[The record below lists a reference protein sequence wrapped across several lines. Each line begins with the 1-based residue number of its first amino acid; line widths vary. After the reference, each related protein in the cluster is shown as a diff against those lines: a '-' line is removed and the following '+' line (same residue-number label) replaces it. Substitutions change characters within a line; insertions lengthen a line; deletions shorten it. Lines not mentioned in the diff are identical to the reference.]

1 MKNIIDN
8 KIKKFSSRILFLTEN
23 HKITYKKLLI
33 NCEKKINFINS
44 GDLILVVASNS
55 LDFFELYFY
64 ALKNNI
70 PQILIDQNTDE
81 ESIKKIIKAYKPNYV
96 FLRNKLLK
104 TKISPVKL
112 DFNNYYVYHF
122 SKKKIEINNN
132 LALLLSTSGS
142 TGSSKFVKLSL
153 ENIFDN
159 AKNIVKYLKIKKE
172 HTTITTMLP
181 SYSYGLS
188 IINSHFISGAKI
200 VINGNN
206 LFEKLFWKKL
216 VLNKVTSFGGV
227 PFQYEFL
234 KKLKFENMN
243 LKHLKY
249 LTQAG
254 GSLNKN
260 ELTYLLKI
268 CQIKKIK
275 FIQMYGQTEASP
287 RISYLPFSKA
297 KNKIGSIGIPIPGGS
312 MALKKTKNSKIGEI
326 LYKGKNVFIGYS
338 LGYSDLKEKVN
349 KNKILKTGDMG
360 WKDKD
365 GYYFLSGRK
374 NRFTKIAGFRIN
386 LDDIKEVLRKE
397 HINAELADHNK
408 KIIIFFV
415 SDHTKDEILDKI
427 FKKFR
432 LNKNFF
438 RIFKIK
444 YFPRNKRNKIDLNTL
459 IKNETY

>member
-1 MKNIIDN
+1 
-8 KIKKFSSRILFLTEN
+8 
-23 HKITYKKLLI
+23 
-33 NCEKKINFINS
+33 
-44 GDLILVVASNS
+44 
-55 LDFFELYFY
+55 
-64 ALKNNI
+64 
-70 PQILIDQNTDE
+70 
-81 ESIKKIIKAYKPNYV
+81 
-96 FLRNKLLK
+96 
-104 TKISPVKL
+104 
-112 DFNNYYVYHF
+112 
-122 SKKKIEINNN
+122 
-132 LALLLSTSGS
+132 
-142 TGSSKFVKLSL
+142 
-153 ENIFDN
+153 
-159 AKNIVKYLKIKKE
+159 
-172 HTTITTMLP
+172 
-181 SYSYGLS
+181 
-188 IINSHFISGAKI
+188 
-200 VINGNN
+200 
-206 LFEKLFWKKL
+206 
-216 VLNKVTSFGGV
+216 
-227 PFQYEFL
+227 
-234 KKLKFENMN
+234 
-243 LKHLKY
+243 
-249 LTQAG
+249 
-254 GSLNKN
+254 
-260 ELTYLLKI
+260 
-268 CQIKKIK
+268 
-275 FIQMYGQTEASP
+275 
-287 RISYLPFSKA
+287 
-297 KNKIGSIGIPIPGGS
+297 